1 MDTSPIGTESVINI
15 AIVCHYN
22 MLEVKGITKRF
33 GALIAL
39 DNVSFKVDG
48 KRLGIIGPNGAGKT
62 TLFNVISGF
71 LKPNS
76 GRVLFRGKD
85 ITGLKPSRIA
95 DMGLIRTFQL
105 LKVFKSLTVY
115 ENLSI
120 VSDDAKETLEL
131 VDLWEKR
138 NVLAGNLSQGEMRKL
153 GIALALAKKPKMLLL
168 DEPFSGLSPIECES
182 LIEVLENVKTPM
194 VMIEHKLG
202 ELFNLVDRVIVLNFG
217 KVIFEGR
224 PEEAMEDSR
233 VVEAYIGGE

>member
-1 MDTSPIGTESVINI
+1 MY
-15 AIVCHYN
+15 HYS
-22 MLEVKGITKRF
+22 MLEVEGVTKRF
-33 GALIAL
+33 GALVAL

-71 LKPNS
+71 LKPNR
-76 GRVLFRGKD
+76 GRVRFNGKD
-85 ITGLKPSRIA
+85 ITGLRPSKIA
-95 DMGLIRTFQL
+95 EMGLVRTFQL
-105 LKVFKSLTVY
+105 LKVFKSLTVQ

-120 VSDDAKETLEL
+120 VSDDSKDLLEL

-182 LIEVLENVKTPM
+182 LIDVLKNVRTPM

-202 ELFNLVDRVIVLNFG
+202 ELFDLVDRVVVLNFG

-224 PEEAMEDSR
+224 PEEAMKDSR
-233 VVEAYIGGE
+233 VVEAYIGEDYA

>member
-1 MDTSPIGTESVINI
+1 MY
-15 AIVCHYN
+15 HYS
-22 MLEVKGITKRF
+22 MLEVEGVTKRF
-33 GALIAL
+33 GALVAL

-71 LKPNS
+71 LKPNR
-76 GRVLFRGKD
+76 GRVRFNGKD
-85 ITGLKPSRIA
+85 ITGLRPSKIA
-95 DMGLIRTFQL
+95 EMGLVRTFQL
-105 LKVFKSLTVY
+105 LKVFKSLTVQ

-120 VSDDAKETLEL
+120 VSDDSKDLLEL

-182 LIEVLENVKTPM
+182 LIDVLKNVRTPM

-202 ELFNLVDRVIVLNFG
+202 ELFDLVDRVVVLNFG
-217 KVIFEGR
+217 KVIFEGK
-224 PEEAMEDSR
+224 PEEAMKDSR
-233 VVEAYIGGE
+233 VVEAYIGEDYA

>member
-1 MDTSPIGTESVINI
+1 
-15 AIVCHYN
+15 
-22 MLEVKGITKRF
+22 MLEVEGVTKRF
-33 GALIAL
+33 GALVAL

-71 LKPNS
+71 LKPNR
-76 GRVLFRGKD
+76 GRVRFNGKD
-85 ITGLKPSRIA
+85 ITGLRPSKIA
-95 DMGLIRTFQL
+95 EMGLVRTFQL
-105 LKVFKSLTVY
+105 LKVFKSLTVQ

-120 VSDDAKETLEL
+120 VSDDSKDLLEL

-138 NVLAGNLSQGEMRKL
+138 NVLAGNISQGEMRKL

-182 LIEVLENVKTPM
+182 LIDVLKNVRTPM

-202 ELFNLVDRVIVLNFG
+202 ELFDLVDRVVVLNFG
-217 KVIFEGR
+217 KVIFEGK
-224 PEEAMEDSR
+224 PEEAMKDSR
-233 VVEAYIGGE
+233 VVEAYIGEDYA

>member
-1 MDTSPIGTESVINI
+1 
-15 AIVCHYN
+15 
-22 MLEVKGITKRF
+22 MLEVEGVTKRF
-33 GALIAL
+33 GALVAL

-71 LKPNS
+71 LKPNR
-76 GRVLFRGKD
+76 GRVRFNGKD
-85 ITGLKPSRIA
+85 ITGLRPSKIA
-95 DMGLIRTFQL
+95 EMGLVRTFQL
-105 LKVFKSLTVY
+105 LKVFKSLTVQ

-120 VSDDAKETLEL
+120 VSDDSKDLLEL

-182 LIEVLENVKTPM
+182 LIDVLKNVRTPM

-202 ELFNLVDRVIVLNFG
+202 ELFDLVDRVVVLNFG
-217 KVIFEGR
+217 KVIFEGK
-224 PEEAMEDSR
+224 PEEAMKDSR
-233 VVEAYIGGE
+233 VVEAYIGEDYA

>member
-1 MDTSPIGTESVINI
+1 MY
-15 AIVCHYN
+15 HYS
-22 MLEVKGITKRF
+22 MLEVEGVTKRF
-33 GALIAL
+33 GALVAL

-71 LKPNS
+71 LKPNR
-76 GRVLFRGKD
+76 GRIRFNGKD
-85 ITGLKPSRIA
+85 ITGLRPSKIA
-95 DMGLIRTFQL
+95 EMGLVRTFQL
-105 LKVFKSLTVY
+105 LKVFKSLTVQ

-120 VSDDAKETLEL
+120 VSDDSKDLLEL

-182 LIEVLENVKTPM
+182 LIDVLKNVRTPM

-202 ELFNLVDRVIVLNFG
+202 ELFDLVDRVVVLNFG

-224 PEEAMEDSR
+224 PEEAMKDSR
-233 VVEAYIGGE
+233 VVEAYIGEDYA

>member
-1 MDTSPIGTESVINI
+1 
-15 AIVCHYN
+15 
-22 MLEVKGITKRF
+22 
-33 GALIAL
+33 
-39 DNVSFKVDG
+39 
-48 KRLGIIGPNGAGKT
+48 
-62 TLFNVISGF
+62 
-71 LKPNS
+71 
-76 GRVLFRGKD
+76 
-85 ITGLKPSRIA
+85 
-95 DMGLIRTFQL
+95 MGLIRTFQL

>member
-1 MDTSPIGTESVINI
+1 
-15 AIVCHYN
+15 
-22 MLEVKGITKRF
+22 MLEVEGVTKRF
-33 GALIAL
+33 GALVAL

-71 LKPNS
+71 LKPNR
-76 GRVLFRGKD
+76 GRVRFNGKD
-85 ITGLKPSRIA
+85 ITGLRPSKIA
-95 DMGLIRTFQL
+95 EMGLVRTFQL
-105 LKVFKSLTVY
+105 LKVFKSLTVQ

-120 VSDDAKETLEL
+120 VSDDSKDLLEL

-182 LIEVLENVKTPM
+182 LIDVLKNVRTPM

-202 ELFNLVDRVIVLNFG
+202 ELFDLVDRVVVLNFG

-224 PEEAMEDSR
+224 PEEAMKDSR
-233 VVEAYIGGE
+233 VVEAYIGEDYA